1 MKFTTCLW
9 QNIDKN
15 NTAVTSILTSRW
27 WSKSYQESSS
37 HCRQQFLQ
45 CAKLLVKIIFSARF
59 VLSHPQLRWTPAW
72 HPCWRWSPGLC
83 WHWQFCGTWK
93 VTKLSLSS
101 LPVRSWALHP
111 ESATVGDTI
120 TVMKMG
126 GQLRSPDA
134 VVAADRAGT
143 IHHLT
148 SGPSY
153 RTSPPQFS
161 FTSSC
166 PGQVWV
172 RSLQKWPQGAAWA
185 WVHF

>member
-1 MKFTTCLW
+1 MMVQIIPRVIFTLPST
-9 QNIDKN
+9 ISAMRK
-15 NTAVTSILTSRW
+15 II
-27 WSKSYQESSS
+27 
-37 HCRQQFLQ
+37 FL
-45 CAKLLVKIIFSARF
+45 IIFSARF

-101 LPVRSWALHP
+101 SCPKLS
-111 ESATVGDTI
+111 SASRVCCGWWHHHL

-126 GQLRSPDA
+126 GQPWSPDA

-143 IHHLT
+143 IRHLS

-153 RTSPPQFS
+153 RTSQFS

-166 PGQVWV
+166 PGRVWV

>member
-1 MKFTTCLW
+1 MMVQIIPRVIFTLPSTISAMHKIICL
-9 QNIDKN
+9 
-15 NTAVTSILTSRW
+15 
-27 WSKSYQESSS
+27 
-37 HCRQQFLQ
+37 
-45 CAKLLVKIIFSARF
+45 IIFSARF

-101 LPVRSWALHP
+101 SCPKLSSASRVCCGWWHHHRDEDGWPAPVPGCRSGSGQSWHHP
-111 ESATVGDTI
+111 S
-120 TVMKMG
+120 
-126 GQLRSPDA
+126 S
-134 VVAADRAGT
+134 
-143 IHHLT
+143 HLS

-153 RTSPPQFS
+153 RTSQFS

-166 PGQVWV
+166 PGRVWV

>member
-45 CAKLLVKIIFSARF
+45 CAKLVVWSSFPQGSF
-59 VLSHPQLRWTPAW
+59 LSHPQLRWTPAW
-72 HPCWRWSPGLC
+72 HPCWRWSQGLC

-101 LPVRSWALHP
+101 
-111 ESATVGDTI
+111 
-120 TVMKMG
+120 
-126 GQLRSPDA
+126 
-134 VVAADRAGT
+134 
-143 IHHLT
+143 
-148 SGPSY
+148 
-153 RTSPPQFS
+153 
-161 FTSSC
+161 SC
-166 PGQVWV
+166 PKLSSASRVCCGWWHPHRDEDGWPALVPGCRSGSGQSWHHP
-172 RSLQKWPQGAAWA
+172 SPQLGTQL
-185 WVHF
+185 